1 MVLGSSS
8 FNIMSDCPTLH
19 SRWQE
24 SSIFSNSSHL
34 EWRAAMSNIILKVT
48 HTRTILARFGLIWL
62 SGFRGDDL
70 NVKVY
75 VQQ

>member
-1 MVLGSSS
+1 
-8 FNIMSDCPTLH
+8 
-19 SRWQE
+19 
-24 SSIFSNSSHL
+24 
-34 EWRAAMSNIILKVT
+34 MSNIILKVI